1 MGLLGARLYVAF
13 DASAVTGAIVQRGLQ
28 GRSLRAFAHAALPA
42 GALDPSGTTPNL
54 VRPEEVRDSL
64 RRVLAEVDHAGV
76 AGTLVLPHGV
86 ARIALL
92 EPPVGVDERDFVR
105 FRLAPSLPWPSG
117 EAIFDSLPTGNGRV
131 VGAAVRRTVVAEYEQ
146 AAAMAG
152 VAVEGVNLD
161 PLLALAGLRRDAP
174 EARAHLM
181 LGDVAF
187 CLAAFREGALVAL
200 RHRRRDRSEGESGRL
215 LAEAER
221 TMGDGPLGRV
231 RLAVSGPGA
240 AALRRELGEV
250 ERGSDGAWEWP
261 EAAEASW
268 LSGVLA

>member
-13 DASAVTGAIVQRGLQ
+13 DASAVTGAIVQRALQ
-28 GRSLRAFAHAALPA
+28 GRSLRAFAHAVLPA

-64 RRVLAEVDHAGV
+64 RRVLAEGDRA
-76 AGTLVLPHGV
+76 
-86 ARIALL
+86 
-92 EPPVGVDERDFVR
+92 
-105 FRLAPSLPWPSG
+105 G
-117 EAIFDSLPTGNGRV
+117 EAIFASLPTGKGRV

-161 PLLALAGLRRDAP
+161 PLLALVGLRRDVP
-174 EARAHLM
+174 EARAHVM

-221 TMGDGPLGRV
+221 TMGDEPFGRV